1 MSADKSIEQYLKQK
15 LCKALK
21 TLSIMDRLSNLNRR
35 KIDIF
40 LIEDIWMAGDEDFP
54 EGKIAKVQKD
64 LILPLI
70 KQKLFKAL
78 FWLRTDFSFKWEK
91 WEKLTFFNRTFLI
104 SGDED
109 FPEGKIAKVEKDLV
123 LPFLW
128 AQDGFDEPSEE
139 MAGKI
144 AFGLK
149 APELLAMLG
158 TVVFLVIGAIL
169 LLSCLVYLIWLKRS
183 ASHTIKDS
191 S

>member
-78 FWLRTDFSFKWEK
+78 FWLWTDFSFKWEK